1 MAQLSL
7 LDQARLADPT
17 GSDAARIE
25 RIAADTIAE
34 LDERPPVDLEVVAS
48 YRGIGDIH
56 IQPLPFAGSLTP
68 EPDGLVIRLRAEDA
82 PRRRRFTGF
91 HEVGHT
97 FQPGYQETQSL
108 RCPSPRPRTAP
119 ADDPEAL
126 SDLAAAE
133 LLLPSAFFAADLATT
148 PFGLDGVL
156 ELADTYEASVA
167 ASGLRLVRFW
177 PEPTLLLTL
186 EPGLRK
192 AERHDPAAT
201 AKLRVRSSA
210 CSGPWPFVPRNKS
223 AAVGGP
229 LHRALLGEVV
239 GEYTTLA
246 DSSLTAAHPC
256 SGAAGAGAAPP
267 APPPVTTRG
276 GGGRP
281 ARHPCRIACRQPEPR
296 PPAFHLQQRP
306 PQSAASGEPAG
317 RQLAI
322 PGEEKVHEA

>member
-68 EPDGLVIRLRAEDA
+68 EPDGLVMRLRAEDA

-108 RCPSPRPRTAP
+108 RCPSPRPRTAH

-133 LLLPSAFFAADLATT
+133 LLLPSAYFAADLATT
-148 PFGLDGVL
+148 PFGVDGVL

-167 ASGLRLVRFW
+167 ATGLRLVRFW

-186 EPGLRK
+186 EPGVRK

-229 LHRALLGEVV
+229 LHRALLGEVIE
-239 GEYTTLA
+239 EYTTLA
-246 DSSLTAAHPC
+246 DL
-256 SGAAGAGAAPP
+256 GVDGGP
-267 APPPVTTRG
+267 AVQLSARVFPYRDQDGRSCDRVVALYRRPQEVRR
-276 GGGRP
+276 GRP
-281 ARHPCRIACRQPEPR
+281 
-296 PPAFHLQQRP
+296 
-306 PQSAASGEPAG
+306 
-317 RQLAI
+317 
-322 PGEEKVHEA
+322 